1 MTYILVVRL
10 DISRP
15 ITSAH
20 YLHQSVSIL
29 HCIVLF
35 VVAFSAFH
43 SIRFPIFHPLHTG
56 AAFSSP
62 AVSTLVIWCHV
73 FQSRVFHPCIFD
85 GATLSVLAFSV
96 APSCC
101 LTRDMLFFRLIIFVC
116 VVFQAAQHG
125 LASFTA
131 VEKWSVHMQAH
142 NDS

>member
-62 AVSTLVIWCHV
+62 AFSTPSFLTVPRFPFSH
-73 FQSRVFHPCIFD
+73 FQSP
-85 GATLSVLAFSV
+85 
-96 APSCC
+96 P
-101 LTRDMLFFRLIIFVC
+101 
-116 VVFQAAQHG
+116 
-125 LASFTA
+125 
-131 VEKWSVHMQAH
+131 
-142 NDS
+142 